1 MSQSKAFTKNN
12 PAVIRSWCMY
22 DWANSVYSLI
32 ITSTLFPVYFNMVA
46 VNEQGGS
53 LIEFAGISMPNSAL
67 FSYAVSFSF
76 LLAGLMSPLLSA
88 YADVSGFRRR
98 FLMFFCLMGAFCC
111 AAMFFFVK
119 GNLEFGMLMFVLAAF
134 GFSSSI
140 VFYNSFLPEIV
151 SPDLYDKVS
160 ARGFAMGYIG
170 SVLLLIIILLPL
182 FVPVVKLD
190 MGEICRIGFVLTG
203 LWWFGFGLKAV
214 TGLPSSDKGRG
225 LFFELGPVW
234 LRVASGFQISSKIPG
249 LARYL
254 AGFFFMNMGVQT
266 IMYLAAIF
274 GEVELKMSSE
284 KLIATILI
292 LQLVAIGGSILFARV
307 STGLQPIGTLILACF
322 LWIGVCIAAYF
333 VQTDNQFFAVAALVG
348 LVMGGSQ
355 SMLRSTFTHYLPKDE
370 HGKSVLYGFY
380 DLLEKF
386 SIVFGTFAFGI
397 TNQITGNMRISAL
410 VLVIFFVLGIFFF
423 RRKPVALA

>member
-1 MSQSKAFTKNN
+1 MSLAKAFTKNSQ
-12 PAVIRSWCMY
+12 AVIRSWCMY

-53 LIEFAGISMPNSAL
+53 LIEFVGISMPNSAL

-98 FLMFFCLMGAFCC
+98 FLMFFCLMGSFCC

-119 GNLEFGMLMFVLAAF
+119 GNLEYGMLMFVLAAF

-182 FVPVVKLD
+182 FVPVVKLE

-214 TGLPSSDKGRG
+214 LGLPSSDKGRG
-225 LFFELGPVW
+225 LFFELRPVW
-234 LRVASGFQISSKIPG
+234 IRVASGFQISSQIPG

-355 SMLRSTFTHYLPKDE
+355 SMLRSTFTHYLPTDE
-370 HGKSVLYGFY
+370 HGKTVLYGFY